1 MNLIIDVGNTRIKLG
16 FFENKTLKNFFVITS
31 VNELFNHPEFLSLL
45 NQTHKVIISNVTNVE
60 LTEFFKK
67 NCYNSPII
75 QLTSSIPLPFQID
88 YETPHT
94 LGQDRLAAVAGAVS
108 EFPNTNLLI
117 IDFGTCI
124 KYNVC
129 SNNVFMGGAISPGL
143 QTRYNALHHYT

>member
-67 NCYNSPII
+67 NRYNSPII
-75 QLTSSIPLPFQID
+75 QLTSSIP
-88 YETPHT
+88 
-94 LGQDRLAAVAGAVS
+94 
-108 EFPNTNLLI
+108 
-117 IDFGTCI
+117 
-124 KYNVC
+124 
-129 SNNVFMGGAISPGL
+129 
-143 QTRYNALHHYT
+143 